1 MKFTNISPAEAQAL
15 VSQGEAQLIDVRE
28 PGEFSSKHIEG
39 ATLLPLGKISVS
51 DLPQT
56 DKKIII
62 YCLKGGRGT
71 SACTKL
77 TDEDNSLTIYN
88 VEGGITA
95 WEQAGLPVKIGKSKV
110 LPLDR
115 QVQLTIGSAVL
126 LGSAATYF
134 IDPSFLIIPAF
145 FGAGLTFAGASGF
158 CGLARVMAMMPWN
171 QKLS

>member
-1 MKFTNISPAEAQAL
+1 MKFTNISPAEAHTL
-15 VSQGEAQLIDVRE
+15 VAQGEAQLIDVRE

-39 ATLLPLGKISVS
+39 ATLLPLGKITAN
-51 DLPQT
+51 DLPKT

-62 YCLKGGRGT
+62 YCLRGGRGS

-77 TDEDNSLTIYN
+77 IDEDSTLTIYN

-95 WEQAGLPVKIGKSKV
+95 WEQAGFPVKIGHRKV

-134 IDPSFLIIPAF
+134 IDPNFLIIPAF

-171 QKLS
+171 KKLC

>member
-1 MKFTNISPAEAQAL
+1 MKFTNISPAEAHAL
-15 VSQGEAQLIDVRE
+15 VAQGEAQLIDVRE
-28 PGEFSSKHIEG
+28 PGEFSSKHLEG
-39 ATLLPLGKISVS
+39 ATLLPLGKITAN
-51 DLPQT
+51 DLPKT

-62 YCLKGGRGT
+62 YCLRGGRGS

-77 TDEDNSLTIYN
+77 IDEDSTLTIYN

-95 WEQAGLPVKIGKSKV
+95 WEQAGFPVKIGHRKV

-115 QVQLTIGSAVL
+115 QVQLTIGSAVF

-134 IDPSFLIIPAF
+134 IDPNFLIIPAF

-171 QKLS
+171 K

>member
-1 MKFTNISPAEAQAL
+1 MKFTNISPAEAHAL
-15 VSQGEAQLIDVRE
+15 VAQGEAQLIDVRE

-39 ATLLPLGKISVS
+39 ATLLPLGKITAN
-51 DLPQT
+51 DLPKT

-62 YCLKGGRGT
+62 YCLRGGRGS

-77 TDEDNSLTIYN
+77 IDEDSTLTIYN

-95 WEQAGLPVKIGKSKV
+95 WEQAGFPVKIGHRKV

-115 QVQLTIGSAVL
+115 QVQLTIGTAVF

-134 IDPSFLIIPAF
+134 IDPNFLIIPAF

-171 QKLS
+171 K

>member
-1 MKFTNISPAEAQAL
+1 MKFTNISPAEAHAL
-15 VSQGEAQLIDVRE
+15 VAQGEAQLIDVRE

-39 ATLLPLGKISVS
+39 ATLLPLGKITAN
-51 DLPQT
+51 DLPKT

-62 YCLKGGRGT
+62 YCLRGGRGS

-77 TDEDNSLTIYN
+77 IDEDSTLTIYN

-95 WEQAGLPVKIGKSKV
+95 WEQAGFPVKIGHRKV

-115 QVQLTIGSAVL
+115 QVQLTIGSAVF

-134 IDPSFLIIPAF
+134 IDPNFLIIPAF
-145 FGAGLTFAGASGF
+145 VGAGLTFAGASGF
-158 CGLARVMAMMPWN
+158 CGLASVMAMMPWN
-171 QKLS
+171 K